1 LLRSKKTK
9 LKNKTNI
16 IMLKKLVILL
26 FVIAPV
32 GAFAQELKL
41 AYINTSQVFALMPE
55 VKDADAKLAAKQE
68 QIKKDLAAIEAEYNK
83 KVEEFKASTVEPTPA
98 VTADR
103 QKQLEQ
109 LQERFQSYS
118 QTSDAEFQQLR
129 QNLLTPVQQK
139 LQQAIKTVGDE
150 QGYTYILE
158 VGAVPYIST
167 KAVDAAP
174 FVKTKLGIK

>member
-1 LLRSKKTK
+1 
-9 LKNKTNI
+9 
-16 IMLKKLVILL
+16 MLKKLVILL
-26 FVIAPV
+26 VAIAPI

-55 VKDADAKLAAKQE
+55 VKEADAKLATKQE
-68 QIKKDLAAIEAEYNK
+68 QIKKDLTAIEAEYNK
-83 KVEEFKASTVEPTPA
+83 KVEEFKASTIDPTPA

-109 LQERFQSYS
+109 LQERYQSYS

-129 QNLLTPVQQK
+129 QTLLAPVQQK

-150 QGYTYILE
+150 QGYSFILE
-158 VGAVPYIST
+158 ASALPYVGA
-167 KAVDAAP
+167 KAIDVTP
-174 FVKTKLGIK
+174 LVKTKLGIK